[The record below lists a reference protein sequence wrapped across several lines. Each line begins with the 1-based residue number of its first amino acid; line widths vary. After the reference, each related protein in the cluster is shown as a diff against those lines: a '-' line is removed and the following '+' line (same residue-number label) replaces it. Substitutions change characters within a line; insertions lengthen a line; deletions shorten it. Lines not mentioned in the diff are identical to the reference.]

1 MKKGKTKSGF
11 EFQIE
16 DSNLDNMELLD
27 ALAEIDGGNVA
38 ALPRASAL
46 LLGNEQKKSLYNHL
60 RSEKGNVPME
70 AFMDEITEIMKII
83 GEEGKNS

>member
-46 LLGNEQKKSLYNHL
+46 LLGNKQKKNLYNHL

-70 AFMDEITEIMKII
+70 SFMDEITEIMKII
-83 GEEGKNS
+83 GEDGKNS

>member
-1 MKKGKTKSGF
+1 MKKGKTESGF

>member
-27 ALAEIDGGNVA
+27 ALA
-38 ALPRASAL
+38 
-46 LLGNEQKKSLYNHL
+46 
-60 RSEKGNVPME
+60 
-70 AFMDEITEIMKII
+70 
-83 GEEGKNS
+83 

>member
-70 AFMDEITEIMKII
+70 SFMDEITEIMKII
-83 GEEGKNS
+83 GEDGKNS